1 MAGISDLCNEI
12 MLMIIKLVSPDD
24 LESFTLSCRG
34 IYKLATGDLEKHR
47 ALKREHTVHRYG
59 NVYDARVKWSPSRL
73 LDEILSK
80 PRTAFYIQ
88 EICLHRFRGRLMMSP
103 DPGLRPEDVDLPYS
117 EETNSRVREEL
128 SKLATQDEVA
138 EWLWYIIQGSE
149 THIISLFL
157 LLLPNLSKLRITGI
171 DSHYMCL
178 YNTISR
184 ITTME
189 YPGAPLARLHHA
201 QIWGFLDVFH
211 VVAALPSMVSI
222 EGVGLWVSQTEP
234 SLGEL
239 MLRTSTVRDLIL
251 TKCAINPKVLFR
263 MLGSFRALRSFT
275 FDSYYVRERCQTDV
289 RGKFDPFRLLS
300 GLAVHA
306 SSTLESLTVLSHD
319 KGRHFM
325 GDMRSFKNLRNLR
338 TESQLLLSEKDWCP
352 WNTSIAYGLPPQ
364 LKSLELEC
372 SGQRD
377 EAFMARVI
385 VQLAEL
391 KPAYVPG
398 LEKVKVITRNG
409 VKDFNRSKH
418 EPARIYHYNAYAA
431 AENDRYTYESVAA
444 ACKAQGFDLSV
455 EVLDPAIN

>member
-1 MAGISDLCNEI
+1 
-12 MLMIIKLVSPDD
+12 MIIKLVSPDD

-47 ALKREHTVHRYG
+47 ALKRKHTVHRYG
-59 NVYDARVKWSPSRL
+59 NAYDARVKWSPSQL
-73 LDEILSK
+73 LDEILNK
-80 PRTAFYIQ
+80 PRTAFYIR
-88 EICLHRFRGRLMMSP
+88 EIWLHRFRWHPMMSP
-103 DPGLRPEDVDLPYS
+103 DPLLRPEDVHLPYS
-117 EETNSRVREEL
+117 EETNSRVREEV
-128 SKLATQDEVA
+128 SKLAPQDEVA
-138 EWLWYIIQGSE
+138 KWLWYIIQGSE

-184 ITTME
+184 ITTMDN
-189 YPGAPLARLHHA
+189 PGAPLARLRHA
-201 QIWGFLDVFH
+201 QISGFLDVFQM
-211 VVAALPSMVSI
+211 VAALPSMVSI
-222 EGVGLWVSQTEP
+222 EGVDLWVSQTEP

-239 MLRTSTVRDLIL
+239 MLRTSTARDLIL
-251 TKCAINPKVLFR
+251 TKCAINPKILFR

-275 FDSYYVRERCQTDV
+275 YDSDYGRERCQTNV
-289 RGKFDPFRLLS
+289 RGKFDPFWLLS

-338 TESQLLLSEKDWCP
+338 TESQLLLSEKDWYRK
-352 WNTSIAYGLPPQ
+352 NTSVANGLPPK

-385 VQLAEL
+385 VQLAVL
-391 KPAYVPG
+391 KPTYVPG

-409 VKDFNRSKH
+409 VEDFNASKD
-418 EPARIYHYNAYAA
+418 EPADIHHNNASAA
-431 AENDRYTYESVAA
+431 AEEDCYTYESVAA